1 MKIDAI
7 KKELSKGVK
16 TAVKEV
22 KEEVLAIIKGS
33 IDDFYAGHDPHE
45 YIRTMQ
51 LINTIVDNGIK
62 TRNIGAGFEIYFD
75 SGMMAHASKVRG
87 KSGRWHKAE
96 WSESKILE
104 VTFEDPLP
112 HGHYTGA
119 DSNEP
124 IWDILMYDLR
134 DINIIIYAALIEAGV
149 PVH

>member
-7 KKELSKGVK
+7 KKELSKGVR

-22 KEEVLAIIKGS
+22 KEEVLVIIKKS
-33 IDDFYAGHDPHE
+33 MDEFYAGHYPHE

-62 TRNIGAGFEIYFD
+62 VRNIGAGFEIYFD
-75 SGMMAHASKVRG
+75 SGAMDHASKVRG

-112 HGHYTGA
+112 HGHYAEA
-119 DSNEP
+119 DSNVP
-124 IWDILMYDLR
+124 IWDMLMYDLK
-134 DINIIIYAALIEAGV
+134 DIDIIIYAALIEAGV